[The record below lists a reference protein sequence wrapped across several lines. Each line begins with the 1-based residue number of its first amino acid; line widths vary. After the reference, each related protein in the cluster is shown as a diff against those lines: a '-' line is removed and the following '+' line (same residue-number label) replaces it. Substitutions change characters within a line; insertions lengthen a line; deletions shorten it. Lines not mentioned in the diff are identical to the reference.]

1 MKLIL
6 KQLQKKDIDYERYGL
21 IFCGLGFL
29 AFQFFLKSIALRFT
43 CPFKKL
49 TGIPCLS
56 CGMTRA
62 LADYSA
68 LDPLGA
74 FFHNP
79 LTALICFFM
88 SVYLIYAI
96 IALAFGT
103 RRIRID
109 PDHRTLTR
117 PGRILVLSLLAA
129 NWLYLIISGK

>member
-6 KQLQKKDIDYERYGL
+6 KPLQKQDIDYERFGL
-21 IFCGLGFL
+21 IFSGLGFL
-29 AFQFFLKSIALRFT
+29 AFQFFLKDIALRFT

-74 FFHNP
+74 FLHNP
-79 LTALICFFM
+79 LVTMMCISL
-88 SVYLIYAI
+88 SVYLIYAV
-96 IALAFGT
+96 IAVAFGT

-109 PDHRTLTR
+109 PLHRTLTR
-117 PGRILVLSLLAA
+117 AGRILVLSLLAA